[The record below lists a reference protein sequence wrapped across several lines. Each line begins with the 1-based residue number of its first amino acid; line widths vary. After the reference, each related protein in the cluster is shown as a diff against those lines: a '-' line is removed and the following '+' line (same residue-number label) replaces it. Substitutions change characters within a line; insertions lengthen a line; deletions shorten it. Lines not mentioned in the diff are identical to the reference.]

1 MGEECCGSKIIKS
14 KTKGGSNVMKQPRFI
29 KDKQKYQVNAI
40 KFLETLF
47 QTPLERNIGDIE
59 IRGFP
64 KEGWQEQRY
73 CNLLKGAAK
82 IAYDFCEDE
91 MDVYFGVN
99 PRIGNAGSKENVPWL
114 TAFHAEIDYGKDG
127 HKKPSEYGTYDEA
140 LRSIKNFEIKPTYI
154 NHSGGGFHCYWVLS
168 EPVGVSDIGLDSL
181 ENVNRNLTAALG
193 GDSGTHNI
201 NRILR
206 VPGTYNFKLPN
217 NPREVTVIV
226 DDGPRYDLEVFKPLM
241 NFEKKK
247 KTAAQPKVQKQAIQK
262 EQHQNW
268 DRKISSLPVSE
279 KIKSLIIGGN
289 DGSYVSRSEAD
300 QAVVTALVNKGLSE
314 SDIKTIFENY
324 KIGEKYREH
333 SSPDDYL
340 KHNIE
345 KAKEFSN
352 LTEEERQDPLFI
364 SGSLHKDDNDK
375 YHLKIV
381 RFQEYINKK
390 HLLKFLEKERTFFSY
405 NGKCYEQCY
414 EDRLNYICQNE
425 LDKYREL
432 FTPGALKNFFHF
444 SIGANLMDVDQAQ
457 ENQIRYLTLQNGIYD
472 LADYTLIQHSPDIF
486 TTNLLPYDYDPDA
499 RCPRWLKYL
508 DEVFLSDTEKIK
520 FIQEAV
526 GYAFHKS
533 MPTAAMFFLIG
544 DGGNGKSVF
553 INTISSL
560 CGKENL
566 CNVSLNKLNDEKYI
580 LELFGKMINV
590 SGETPNNRFMNT
602 DLVKAAVSGDWVTG
616 REVYKRPSKFKP
628 YAKHYLGMN
637 TLPDIKDNTHGMWRR
652 IYVIEFPR
660 KFSEHEM
667 DVELEQKLQNELSG
681 IFNWALEGYKRLRHQ
696 NFIFSESDSMLIS
709 KQLYQ
714 TQSNSVLKFFV
725 NSFKKSDLEDSVA
738 LKNVYEC
745 YQQFCSDEGHKD
757 QHSKAELR
765 KFFESQGYIVKNSSK
780 HSNQLRIFGIKYMA
794 SE

>member
-1 MGEECCGSKIIKS
+1 
-14 KTKGGSNVMKQPRFI
+14 MKQPLYI
-29 KDKQKYQVNAI
+29 KDKQKYQINAI
-40 KFLETLF
+40 KFFETLF
-47 QTPLERNIGDIE
+47 QKTLEKNIGDIE

-64 KEGWQEQRY
+64 KEGWQTQRY
-73 CNLLKGAAK
+73 CNLPENAAK
-82 IAYDFCEDE
+82 IAYDFCETE
-91 MDVYFGVN
+91 MDVYLGVN
-99 PRIGNAGSKENVPWL
+99 PRIGNAGYKENIHWL
-114 TAFHAEIDYGKDG
+114 AALHAEIDYGKDG
-127 HKKPSEYGTYDEA
+127 HKKESEFKTYDEA
-140 LRSIKNFEIKPTYI
+140 FIAIESFNMKPTWI
-154 NHSGGGFHCYWVLS
+154 NHSGGGFHCYWVLND
-168 EPVGVSDIGLDSL
+168 PVKISAIGIDQL

-217 NPREVTVIV
+217 NPREVTIIV
-226 DDGPRYDLEVFKPLM
+226 DNGPRYDFEVFKPLM
-241 NFEKKK
+241 TLEKKK
-247 KTAAQPKVQKQAIQK
+247 KVATQVTIKKQNFQK
-262 EQHQNW
+262 EQQNW
-268 DRKISSLPVSE
+268 DQKISSLPVSD
-279 KIKSLIIGGN
+279 KIKYLIMGGN

-300 QAVVTALVNKGLSE
+300 QAVITALINKGVSE
-314 SDIKTIFENY
+314 LDIKTIFENY
-324 KIGEKYREH
+324 RIGEKYREH
-333 SSPDDYL
+333 SSPDEYL

-352 LTEEERQDPLFI
+352 LTEEERENPLFI

-381 RFQEYINKK
+381 RFQEYINNKYM
-390 HLLKFLEKERTFFSY
+390 LKFLEKERTFFTY

-414 EDRLNYICQNE
+414 EDRLNFICQNE
-425 LDKYREL
+425 LGKHREL
-432 FTPGALKNFFHF
+432 FTPASLKSFFHF
-444 SIGANLMDVDQAQ
+444 IIGANLMDVDKAQ
-457 ENQIRYLTLQNGIYD
+457 DNQIRYLTLQNGIYD
-472 LADYTLIQHSPDIF
+472 LARYTLEPHSPDIF
-486 TTNLLPYDYDPDA
+486 TTNLLPYDYDPYA
-499 RCPRWLKYL
+499 QCPRWLQYL

-553 INTISSL
+553 IDTISSL
-560 CGKENL
+560 CGKENV
-566 CNVSLNKLNDEKYI
+566 CNISLNKLNDEKYI

-660 KFSEHEM
+660 KFSEGEI
-667 DVELEQKLQNELSG
+667 DVELTDKLQNELSG

-696 NFIFSESDSMLIS
+696 KFIFSKSESMSAS
-709 KQLYQ
+709 KHHYQ
-714 TQSNSVLKFFV
+714 AQSNSLIEFFMAH
-725 NSFKKSDLEDSVA
+725 FKRSDPKDSVS
-738 LKNVYEC
+738 LKEVYEC
-745 YQQFCSDEGHKD
+745 YQQFCKNEGHRE
-757 QHSKAELR
+757 AE
-765 KFFESQGYIVKNSSK
+765 VKIN
-780 HSNQLRIFGIKYMA
+780 
-794 SE
+794 